1 MGGPDTDLGEQL
13 TVQKALRVLRVNGLL
28 DEAQFFAEEIRRLE
42 AKVFEEQCKRAA
54 ALRQFAEYCEEEDD

>member
-1 MGGPDTDLGEQL
+1 MGVPDTDLGEQL

-42 AKVFEEQCKRAA
+42 ARIFEEECKRAV
-54 ALRQFAEYCEEEDD
+54 ALRKFAEYCEEED